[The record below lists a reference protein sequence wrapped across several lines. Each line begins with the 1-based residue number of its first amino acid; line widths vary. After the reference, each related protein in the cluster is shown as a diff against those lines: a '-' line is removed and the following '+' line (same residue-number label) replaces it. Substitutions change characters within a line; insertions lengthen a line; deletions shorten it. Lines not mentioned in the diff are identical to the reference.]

1 MRFRTLIGIGLV
13 STGLVTMGCTAEV
26 EDKGEAPAVDVDP
39 GRMPEVDVD
48 PSKVEISSDTQQVVT
63 PEVKVTPTEGDD
75 PDTDTTA
82 KQ

>member
-1 MRFRTLIGIGLV
+1 MRFRTLLGIGLMTT
-13 STGLVTMGCTAEV
+13 SLGLMGCTAEV
-26 EDKGEAPAVDVDP
+26 EDKGEAPSVEVDP
-39 GRMPEVDVD
+39 GQMPDVDVD
-48 PSKVEISSDTQQVVT
+48 PSKVEITSDTQQVVT